1 MVSKFKNMSHKAP
14 TNNSIKPFKF
24 FFKCVLSTSSF
35 FLGLVIQKEC
45 NNSYLEAAGDR
56 NGVLEH

>member
-1 MVSKFKNMSHKAP
+1 MSHKAP

-24 FFKCVLSTSSF
+24 FFTCVLSTSSF

-56 NGVLEH
+56 NGVLDH